1 MPEPGDWST
10 ASFEGNRRAQH
21 AAFRA
26 LTFREKLVRLEQMS
40 EVQVRLAGAVR
51 SGQRGAVR
59 VGPPAAER

>member
-1 MPEPGDWST
+1 MPERGDWST

-40 EVQVRLAGAVR
+40 EVQVRLADAVRHGRRGIGGAVPR
-51 SGQRGAVR
+51 AKSR
-59 VGPPAAER
+59 